1 MDNYKIIQERLL
13 NKDKTVLKDLYE
25 AYGKKF
31 YSYSIRNWDL
41 SEDDS
46 WEAVYKT
53 LETSVLKLVDYAF
66 ESQKHFDNYLFKV
79 FVNYLRQAFR
89 VKRKHQD
96 NELEFIDFREE
107 EIPDEI
113 GHYLNSVSF
122 TDYYKSEE
130 NDLPVLTDLK
140 TALNELEEPERDLL
154 LLRAQQYSYEEI
166 AELLQ
171 IENNQLKVKYHRA
184 KKKLFQVLQ
193 DKQLNRS

>member
-25 AYGKKF
+25 TYGKKF

-53 LETSVLKLVDYAF
+53 LETSVLKLVDF
-66 ESQKHFDNYLFKV
+66 SFDSQGHFDNYLFKI

-96 NELEFIDFREE
+96 HELEFIDFREE

-113 GHYLNSVSF
+113 GHYLNNVSF

-140 TALNELEEPERDLL
+140 TALNELDEPERDLL

-166 AELLQ
+166 ADLLQ

-193 DKQLNRS
+193 DKQLSRL

>member
-1 MDNYKIIQERLL
+1 MDNYKIIQERLKD
-13 NKDKTVLKDLYE
+13 KDKTVLKDLYE
-25 AYGKKF
+25 TYGKKF

-41 SEDDS
+41 SEDES

-53 LETSVLKLVDYAF
+53 LETSVLKLVDYVF
-66 ESQKHFDNYLFKV
+66 ESQSHFDNFLFKV

-89 VKRKHQD
+89 VKRKQQIH
-96 NELEFIDFREE
+96 EMEFVDFRED

-113 GHYLNSVSF
+113 GQYLNNVSF

-130 NDLPVLTDLK
+130 TDLPVLIDLK
-140 TALNELEEPERDLL
+140 IALNDLEEPERDLL
-154 LLRAQQYSYEEI
+154 LLRAQQYSYDEI

-193 DKQLNRS
+193 DKQLSRL